1 MRTILSST
9 CLKNAQNSSYHF
21 PSSQEWHIFQFICN
35 RFEMADTGE
44 IEISE
49 VIRTELHE
57 VLAKELNSKKIDV
70 SIEMGSKK
78 GDNFI
83 GIVYRVN
90 AKLSAEDSAEN
101 VNNNKSCTDVIL
113 KVAPSNK
120 TRREQ
125 FCSRECFLR
134 EMKMYEEVLPMF
146 RRFQESN
153 GIIPEENGFYEF
165 PNCYKTIDADE
176 NETLILQDLKADHF
190 EMFDRLQVITFDHV
204 KLIMKALGKYHAL
217 SFALR
222 VRSAADF
229 QQTLE

>member
-1 MRTILSST
+1 
-9 CLKNAQNSSYHF
+9 
-21 PSSQEWHIFQFICN
+21 
-35 RFEMADTGE
+35 MADTGE
-44 IEISE
+44 VEISE
-49 VIRTELHE
+49 VVQTGLRE
-57 VLAKELNSKKIDV
+57 VLTKELNSEKIDV
-70 SIEMGSKK
+70 NIEMGSKK

-90 AKLSAEDSAEN
+90 AKLSAENAAEN
-101 VNNNKSCTDVIL
+101 ENNNKSCIDVIL
-113 KVAPSNK
+113 KVAPTNK

-125 FCSRECFLR
+125 FSSRECFLR

-153 GIIPEENGFYEF
+153 GIIPEESGFYEY
-165 PNCYKTIDADE
+165 PNCYKTIDTDE
-176 NETLILQDLKADHF
+176 NETLILQDLKADQF
-190 EMFDRLQVITFDHV
+190 EMFDRLQVITFDHIQ
-204 KLIMKALGKYHAL
+204 LIMKALGKYHAL